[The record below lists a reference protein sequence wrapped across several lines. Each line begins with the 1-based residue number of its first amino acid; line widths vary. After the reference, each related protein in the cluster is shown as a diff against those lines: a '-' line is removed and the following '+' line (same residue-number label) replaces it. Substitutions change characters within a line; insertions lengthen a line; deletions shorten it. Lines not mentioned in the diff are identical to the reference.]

1 MNWDDG
7 CKYEGDWK
15 DDVRHGKGYLNIPM
29 EINTMVTGRMIFN
42 TEEVLTT
49 FTRAIVM
56 KVLIS

>member
-1 MNWDDG
+1 MAVSMKEIG
-7 CKYEGDWK
+7 KMMSVTE
-15 DDVRHGKGYLNIPM
+15 KGYLNIPM